1 MPTIT
6 FSKTGDTFE
15 VPAGTR
21 LLDYAQANETPQA
34 FGCTVGSCGTCC
46 VVVEAGAEHLNAAE
60 DEEMETVE
68 MCTSEDNARLGCQM
82 VIGGDVTLRPAEV

>member
-1 MPTIT
+1 MPTLT

-15 VPAGTR
+15 VPAGSS
-21 LLDYAQANETPQA
+21 LLDFAQANETPQA

-46 VVVEAGAEHLNAAE
+46 VVIEGSTDGLNASD

-68 MCTSEDNARLGCQM
+68 MCSSEDNGRLGCKL
-82 VIGGDVTLRPAEV
+82 VITGDVTLRPADV